1 MSMIETVSDIENS
14 FLSRREITCNFQGL
28 GGKLKRK
35 EAVDMITKEFNLSDK
50 TVIAINMKNQTGRPN
65 VTGMFYVYDNEELA
79 KKQVNPTIFER
90 LERQAKKDAEA
101 APAEEAKAEA
111 PAEEAKAEAPAE
123 EAKAE
128 APAEEAKA
136 EAPAEEAKAEAP
148 AEEAKAEAPAEEA
161 KAEAPAEEAKAEAPA
176 EEEKKE

>member
-101 APAEEAKAEA
+101 APAEEKAAEA
-111 PAEEAKAEAPAE
+111 PAEEKA
-123 EAKAE
+123 
-128 APAEEAKA
+128 
-136 EAPAEEAKAEAP
+136 
-148 AEEAKAEAPAEEA
+148 
-161 KAEAPAEEAKAEAPA
+161 AEAPA

>member
-1 MSMIETVSDIENS
+1 MSMIETVSDVENS

-35 EAVDMITKEFNLSDK
+35 EAVEMITKEFNLADK

-65 VTGMFYVYDNEELA
+65 VTGMFYVYDSEELA

-90 LERQAKKDAEA
+90 LEKQAKKDAEEA
-101 APAEEAKAEA
+101 AAEA
-111 PAEEAKAEAPAE
+111 PAEEAAAEAPAE
-123 EAKAE
+123 EAAAE
-128 APAEEAKA
+128 APAEEAAA
-136 EAPAEEAKAEAP
+136 EAPAEEAA
-148 AEEAKAEAPAEEA
+148 
-161 KAEAPAEEAKAEAPA
+161 AEAPA

>member
-35 EAVDMITKEFNLSDK
+35 EAVDMITKEFNLSNK

-111 PAEEAKAEAPAE
+111 APAE

-128 APAEEAKA
+128 A
-136 EAPAEEAKAEAP
+136 APAEEAKAEA
-148 AEEAKAEAPAEEA
+148 APAEEA
-161 KAEAPAEEAKAEAPA
+161 KAEAAPA

>member
-1 MSMIETVSDIENS
+1 MSMIETVNDVKNS

-28 GGKLKRK
+28 GGKLKKK
-35 EAVDMITKEFNLSDK
+35 EAVEMVTKEFNLADK

-90 LERQAKKDAEA
+90 LEKQAKKDAEA
-101 APAEEAKAEA
+101 AAAEA
-111 PAEEAKAEAPAE
+111 PAEEAAAEAPAE
-123 EAKAE
+123 EAA
-128 APAEEAKA
+128 
-136 EAPAEEAKAEAP
+136 
-148 AEEAKAEAPAEEA
+148 
-161 KAEAPAEEAKAEAPA
+161 AEAPA

>member
-1 MSMIETVSDIENS
+1 MSMIETVNDVENS

-28 GGKLKRK
+28 GGKLKKK
-35 EAVDMITKEFNLSDK
+35 EAVEMVTKEFNLADK

-90 LERQAKKDAEA
+90 LEKQAKKDAEA
-101 APAEEAKAEA
+101 AAEA
-111 PAEEAKAEAPAE
+111 PAEEAAAEAPAE
-123 EAKAE
+123 EAA
-128 APAEEAKA
+128 
-136 EAPAEEAKAEAP
+136 
-148 AEEAKAEAPAEEA
+148 
-161 KAEAPAEEAKAEAPA
+161 AEAPA

>member
-1 MSMIETVSDIENS
+1 MSMIETVNDVENS

-28 GGKLKRK
+28 GGKLKKK
-35 EAVDMITKEFNLSDK
+35 EAVEMVTKEFNLADK

-90 LERQAKKDAEA
+90 LEKQAKKDAEA
-101 APAEEAKAEA
+101 AAAEA
-111 PAEEAKAEAPAE
+111 PAEEAAAEAPAE
-123 EAKAE
+123 EAAAE
-128 APAEEAKA
+128 APAEEAAA
-136 EAPAEEAKAEAP
+136 EAPAEEAAAEAP
-148 AEEAKAEAPAEEA
+148 AEEAA
-161 KAEAPAEEAKAEAPA
+161 AEAPA

>member
-35 EAVDMITKEFNLSDK
+35 EAVDMITKEFNLSNK

-123 EAKAE
+123 EAISPKVSQYYKVDNDKVSRERKTCVRCGKGVFMANHKNRRTCGKCGDTE
-128 APAEEAKA
+128 FIQ
-136 EAPAEEAKAEAP
+136 
-148 AEEAKAEAPAEEA
+148 
-161 KAEAPAEEAKAEAPA
+161 
-176 EEEKKE
+176 